1 MKWKPSSRLGVLV
14 GLGAIAVVLLVDAGL
29 TWRVVRG
36 PLNGM
41 TFICALLALLS
52 LLVIAWVALRIYNL
66 WRLDYEL
73 DRNRLAIHTAA
84 VQQIVP
90 LESIERVIA
99 GGPVGPPGPTGPRRK
114 DGVQVRMKSLTWP
127 GCVIGQGTV
136 QGIGLTLFYAVTP
149 PSQQAIV
156 VTPTLAYGISP
167 ADMDTFVQV
176 FHASRELGPSVPV
189 EQQSVQ
195 APFVRWR
202 IWHDRVAHGVL
213 LGSVVLCAL
222 LFAMFC
228 FRYPYLP
235 ALLPM
240 HFDVLGRVDRIAPRN
255 EVAVLPAIALMTWTV
270 NGILGAVWYRRER
283 MVSYLV
289 WGGALIVQLLFLL
302 ALWSIVT

>member
-1 MKWKPSSRLGVLV
+1 VKWKPSSRLGVLV
-14 GLGAIAVVLLVDAGL
+14 GLGAMVVVLLVDAGL

-52 LLVIAWVALRIYNL
+52 LLAIAWVAYRVYNL

-73 DRNRLAIHTAA
+73 DRNRLVIHTAA

-90 LESIERVIA
+90 LESIERVID
-99 GGPVGPPGPTGPRRK
+99 GRK
-114 DGVQVRMKSLTWP
+114 DDVQVRMKSLTWP

-167 ADMDTFVQV
+167 ADMDTLVQV

-202 IWHDRVAHGVL
+202 IWHDRAAHGVL

-228 FRYPYLP
+228 FRYPDLP

-240 HFDVLGRVDRIAPRN
+240 HYDVLGRVDRIAPRS

-302 ALWSIVT
+302 ALWSIVI